1 MNFLAYLAAIFSPL
15 INDLWVRLQN
25 VFTTIIEDLTQDEGQ
40 IIHDAIDAF
49 NADVKAGKSVS
60 EAAADALNVFFNEEK
75 GEVSKI
81 AQAAFNLFLAKAG
94 A

>member
-1 MNFLAYLAAIFSPL
+1 MNFLALLASIFSP
-15 INDLWVRLQN
+15 IIQDIWTRVQS
-25 VFTTIIEDLTQDEGQ
+25 VFTSILSGLSDDEVK
-40 IIHDAIDAF
+40 ILHDAMDAF
-49 NADVKAGKSVS
+49 NADIKSGKGVS

-81 AQAAFNLFLAKAG
+81 VLAAFNLFLAKSG